1 MNDERRDEERSHTFR
16 SVELVT
22 GEPGGGEAS
31 FPLILRDSGGDGLGG
46 VYVGQ
51 DDFAPEGDAILRDR
65 EAGDRRVHI
74 VWTKKIA
81 DYVHM
86 VGLEAIKE

>member
-1 MNDERRDEERSHTFR
+1 MDPNG
-16 SVELVT
+16 VEI
-22 GEPGGGEAS
+22 S

-51 DDFAPEGDAILRDR
+51 GEFAPDGDAVLRDR
-65 EAGDRRVHI
+65 EADDRRVRI

-86 VGLEAIKE
+86 VGLESSDG